1 MAIRIP
7 KSPIVNKTILVTIG
21 SGLVTAAAYLP
32 PPWGLLAATI
42 GGLLGGSAL
51 VKRPGDVKAGS

>member
-1 MAIRIP
+1 MTIRIP
-7 KSPIVNKTILVTIG
+7 KSPVINKTILVTIG
-21 SGLVTAAAYLP
+21 SALVTAAPYLP
-32 PPWGLLAATI
+32 APWQGVAFVL

>member
-7 KSPIVNKTILVTIG
+7 KSPVVNKTILVTIG
-21 SGLVTAAAYLP
+21 SVLVTAAPYLP
-32 PPWGLLAATI
+32 MPWAGVAFTL

-51 VKRPGDVKAGS
+51 VKRPGDVKVGS